1 MSINYYYGPKQ
12 ENTVSSTTALTVHLH
27 KLMRT
32 FFNALW
38 PTPSNLNWIQE
49 GDKLTPIS
57 ERFVNSKGWLSLVI
71 KSESTNN
78 LVKIEKRKKNW
89 SRKWGYELN
98 GFGVRRIRKFTF
110 SSNSAHESVA
120 DDPVKTKLSEWEAE
134 AEEQPIT
141 MLVLRLSTYSLIPNS
156 ANLVFTRSEV
166 TESWNSGIGILLPTL
181 LVWRLLLITT
191 PTPSPPFVKTSLKL
205 GTGRNSKVDGKVTKK
220 KGMEPESHCKPCCP
234 GCFQILVSIPFLSL

>member
-1 MSINYYYGPKQ
+1 MSINYYYDPEQ
-12 ENTVSSTTALTVHLH
+12 ENTISSTTALTVHLH

-38 PTPSNLNWIQE
+38 PTPSNSNWIQE

-110 SSNSAHESVA
+110 FSNSAHESVA

-156 ANLVFTRSEV
+156 ANLVSLDQKQQSHETVE
-166 TESWNSGIGILLPTL
+166 
-181 LVWRLLLITT
+181 LVFCFRLCWFDLLLITT

-205 GTGRNSKVDGKVTKK
+205 GTGRNPKVDGKATKK